1 MKAKTKKLPEL
12 DKIKALHSVASET
25 DTRVWWYEELEAEI
39 LAMMKYCVQKAKVL
53 KGDPKAKAH
62 LVRVGKSIDNLKIS
76 SSLSMGNLEDLYK
89 MRKPKDQPK

>member
-1 MKAKTKKLPEL
+1 
-12 DKIKALHSVASET
+12 
-25 DTRVWWYEELEAEI
+25 
-39 LAMMKYCVQKAKVL
+39 MKYCVQKAKVL

>member
-1 MKAKTKKLPEL
+1 MKKKKKKLPEL
-12 DKIKALHSVASET
+12 DKLKPLHSVASET
-25 DTRVWWYEELEAEI
+25 DPKVWWYEELEAEI
-39 LAMMKYCVQKAKVL
+39 LAMMKYCVQKAKDL

>member
-1 MKAKTKKLPEL
+1 MKKMEEEIEIPIFPLNLVVFPGS
-12 DKIKALHSVASET
+12 KINLHIFEP
-25 DTRVWWYEELEAEI
+25 RYRQ
-39 LAMMKYCVQKAKVL
+39 MMKYCVQKAKVL

>member
-1 MKAKTKKLPEL
+1 
-12 DKIKALHSVASET
+12 
-25 DTRVWWYEELEAEI
+25 
-39 LAMMKYCVQKAKVL
+39 MMKYCVQKAKVL
-53 KGDPKAKAH
+53 KGDPRAKAH